1 MRTRGESSAADP
13 HGLLPPRCQRQF
25 PVALRC
31 PRDAARGCGLQLP
44 CALRYQ
50 GCPSRS
56 LHGHVSEGAD
66 DDCSQRS
73 ATRNDA
79 FDVCQF
85 GADCVVSAGAPG
97 ALIAYAKHWYL
108 VGDRREVIQ
117 RRAAVHPDMWARPGR
132 ERKIAP
138 KDRRPVRGRH
148 KSQLD
153 GLACVVSKYRATVSS
168 PNVANPVRT
177 ITEHRDKISPALPV
191 GHDDREGDDATA
203 TPSHHLECG
212 RASWS
217 DPGAEEH
224 SSYPIHE
231 ADRCCP
237 VARLI
242 GSAQVRG
249 IPVHHATVRGRST
262 DKRARDISP
271 PVPTTVGCRLPESA
285 PATPRRP
292 RDSGCRRGKAR
303 PAPRYSIHPTGA

>member
-1 MRTRGESSAADP
+1 
-13 HGLLPPRCQRQF
+13 
-25 PVALRC
+25 
-31 PRDAARGCGLQLP
+31 
-44 CALRYQ
+44 
-50 GCPSRS
+50 
-56 LHGHVSEGAD
+56 
-66 DDCSQRS
+66 
-73 ATRNDA
+73 
-79 FDVCQF
+79 
-85 GADCVVSAGAPG
+85 
-97 ALIAYAKHWYL
+97 
-108 VGDRREVIQ
+108 
-117 RRAAVHPDMWARPGR
+117 MWARPGR

-191 GHDDREGDDATA
+191 GHDDRERDDATA

-217 DPGAEEH
+217 DPGAEEN

-231 ADRCCP
+231 ADNCRP

-249 IPVHHATVRGRST
+249 IRAHHATVRDRSIDT
-262 DKRARDISP
+262 RRGDIIRLPAPS
-271 PVPTTVGCRLPESA
+271 TVGCRLLESA
-285 PATPRRP
+285 PATPRRLQ
-292 RDSGCRRGKAR
+292 DSGYPRGRAR
-303 PAPRYSIHPTGA
+303 PVSRYAIHPTGA